1 MTLAL
6 RKACYFC
13 FEGGAIAW
21 TYATSKFWRKKN
33 NIISTF
39 FCFLNVEAQVH
50 ALAYY
55 AVRLEGCVS
64 LVTCYLIVLRGV
76 NKPP

>member
-6 RKACYFC
+6 RKACYFR

-21 TYATSKFWRKKN
+21 TYASSKFWRKNK
-33 NIISTF
+33 IISTF
-39 FCFLNVEAQVH
+39 FSFLNVDAQVH
-50 ALAYY
+50 VLAYY
-55 AVRLEGCVS
+55 AVRLEGRVS